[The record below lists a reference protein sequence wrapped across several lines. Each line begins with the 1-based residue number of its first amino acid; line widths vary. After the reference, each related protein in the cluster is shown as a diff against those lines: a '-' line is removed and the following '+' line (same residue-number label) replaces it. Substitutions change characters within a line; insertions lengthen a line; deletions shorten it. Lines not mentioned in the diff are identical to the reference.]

1 MKLSISLCT
10 LAVFLAAQP
19 VNAQHRL
26 DTPVKAEVLEGW
38 TNADGS
44 RTAALKL
51 DLAPGW
57 KTYWRAPG
65 DAGIPPQFDWSGS
78 RNFDNV
84 SISWPAPIIFE
95 ENGMRSVGYKDT
107 LVIPLRIQ
115 PGNENEPVRLV
126 AQMDLGVCADICVPY
141 ALSFDAEL
149 INESRKPTPAIAA
162 ALAQLPYTEDEA
174 RVRGA
179 TCLIAPTSDGLQIEA
194 RVEMPSAGGPEHAV
208 IELGG
213 QDIWVS
219 EAKTTR
225 YGMELV
231 AVSDL
236 VSVSGGPISLDRSA
250 VRITVLGSDY
260 AVDVQGCTSG

>member
-1 MKLSISLCT
+1 MKPSISLCT
-10 LAVFLAAQP
+10 LAIFLAAQS

-26 DTPVKAEVLEGW
+26 DAPVKAEVLEGW
-38 TNADGS
+38 ENADGS

-51 DLAPGW
+51 ELAPGW

-78 RNFDNV
+78 QNFNSVD
-84 SISWPAPIIFE
+84 ISWPAPIIFE
-95 ENGMRSVGYKDT
+95 DNGMRSVGYKDT

-115 PGNENEPVRLV
+115 PRNGNEPVRLV
-126 AQMDLGVCADICVPY
+126 AQMDLGVCADICIPH

-149 INESRKPTPAIAA
+149 STDRRKPTPAIAA

-179 TCLIAPTSDGLQIEA
+179 KCMVAPTSDGLQIEA
-194 RVEMPSAGGPEHAV
+194 RVEMPSSGDPEHAV
-208 IELGG
+208 IELGA

-225 YGMELV
+225 YGTELV
-231 AVSDL
+231 AISDL
-236 VSVSGGPISLDRSA
+236 VSVSGGPISLDRSTI
-250 VRITVLGSDY
+250 RITVLGSDY